1 MRIFGLRMSLK
12 SSHCI
17 KQCSPCKSPKSPKV
31 NNLKIILIIF
41 LFIGGAVMPAVA
53 QERLSKKDRKKSLS
67 DTRATRLFIDGQRFL
82 MQEDFD
88 RAHFYFQK
96 ALEISPDEPAIN
108 FKIAEILLRADR
120 VDQALEYGL
129 KAVDLDPE
137 NKYYNLVMA
146 EAFSKNGEPAKAA
159 EILENLTSKSEE
171 NQNYILD
178 LASLY
183 LTAGDFDKALIAI
196 NRAEEYYGVVEQLT
210 LQKQRIYLR
219 KNDLESTIKEGQKLI
234 EAHPGNSQ
242 YVLSLVEILFNNGR
256 IDEAIDLV
264 ETSLKSY
271 PNQPDLNLAAYA
283 LYKDKG
289 EVQLA
294 ENMIKLAF
302 ANPDLEGQVKAEAFT
317 DVLREMQTERRD
329 SLLDNLEQ
337 ELQTHH
343 EANAEVLAALG
354 NRKLMVGERNIAL
367 DYYKKSIDLNPNN
380 ADVLQNIISTLF
392 ENPDD
397 FEVIEKYTD
406 IAVDEF
412 PERSEFWFFDGTAKL
427 ALKKGE
433 AAETSLVKA
442 AELNK
447 AKNKQLEILIK
458 GQLGDTYHMLG
469 KKEKAY
475 AAYEDVLKE
484 SPEDEHVL
492 NNYAYFLSI
501 AKVSL
506 EKAKKMSEQLVK
518 RHPKNST
525 YLDTHAWVLFQLKE
539 YESAKNYMQK
549 ALEAEET
556 PSGIMLEHYG
566 DILYHLGN
574 RNEAI
579 SYWKKAEG
587 SDETSE
593 LLYKK
598 IKDQKYYD

>member
-1 MRIFGLRMSLK
+1 MNN
-12 SSHCI
+12 I
-17 KQCSPCKSPKSPKV
+17 KH
-31 NNLKIILIIF
+31 ILITFFF
-41 LFIGGAVMPAVA
+41 LVLAVIPTTA
-53 QERLSKKDRKKSLS
+53 QERLSKKERKKNLEN
-67 DTRATRLFIDGQRFL
+67 TRATRLFIDGQRYL

-96 ALEISPDEPAIN
+96 ALEITPEEAAIN

-120 VDQALEYGL
+120 VDQALAYGL
-129 KAVDLDPE
+129 KAVALDPE

-146 EAFSKNGEPAKAA
+146 EAFSKKGEPAKAA
-159 EILENLTSKSEE
+159 EILENLTSNSEE

-183 LTAGDFDKALIAI
+183 LSAGDFDKALIAI

-210 LQKQRIYLR
+210 IQKQRIYLR
-219 KNDLESTIKEGQKLI
+219 KNDLESALKEGENLI

-242 YVLSLVEILFNNGR
+242 YVLNLVEILYNNGR
-256 IDEAIDLV
+256 VDEAIDLV

-289 EVQLA
+289 EVMLA
-294 ENMIKLAF
+294 EKMIKLAF
-302 ANPDLEGQVKAEAFT
+302 SNPDLEGQVKAEAFT

-329 SLLDNLEQ
+329 SLLDHLEQ
-337 ELQTHH
+337 ELHTHH
-343 EANAEVLAALG
+343 SSNAEVLAVLG
-354 NRKLMVGERNIAL
+354 NRKLMVGERQGAL
-367 DYYKKSIDLNPNN
+367 NYYKKSIDLDTNN

-392 ENPDD
+392 ENPED
-397 FEVIEKYTD
+397 FVTIEKYTS

-412 PERSEFWFFDGTAKL
+412 PERPEFWFFDGTAKL
-427 ALKKGE
+427 ALKNAEE
-433 AAETSLVKA
+433 AEASLVKA

-447 AKNKQLEILIK
+447 SKNKQLEILIK

-475 AAYEDVLKE
+475 QAYEDVLKV

-492 NNYAYFLSI
+492 NNYAYFLSL

-518 RHPKNST
+518 KHPRNAT
-525 YLDTHAWVLFQLKE
+525 YLDTHAWVLFQLKDFE
-539 YESAKNYMQK
+539 GAKKYMEK

-566 DILYHLGN
+566 DILYHLGK
-574 RNEAI
+574 RNEAM
-579 SYWKKAEG
+579 SYWKQAEG
-587 SDETSE
+587 GDETSE